1 MYIIKSIIKYK
12 MKYYFL
18 TIIIHLTFPP
28 IYFPLQL
35 HLNQKDPLTLLSHT
49 PNSKFFSILKFFTSF
64 DNFHIEQIP
73 TFFPST
79 IETIINTIQ
88 QFPNTTINTQPFL
101 NLQFNREAN
110 SLSIINNIFA
120 HLLSN
125 QELLSF
131 FNQHQLNILQGV
143 EYLIEQTNQT
153 YSFKQLPEPYTSD
166 DTPCNKETCSTKKL
180 KWMKG
185 TVLSV
190 SLRTSYEFVNMI
202 IHILGKIAW
211 GTCGCVDVGK
221 LGKKHQVKCT
231 LIRSYPGVP
240 CNVMVSVLKGM
251 FKISLLIWKGY
262 ISFNSLNTNPI
273 NPF

>member
-1 MYIIKSIIKYK
+1 
-12 MKYYFL
+12 MKCYFL
-18 TIIIHLTFPP
+18 TIIIYLTFPS
-28 IYFPLQL
+28 IFFPLQL
-35 HLNQKDPLTLLSHT
+35 HLYQNDPLNPLSNT
-49 PNSKFFSILKFFTSF
+49 PNSNFLSILKYFTSYNNY
-64 DNFHIEQIP
+64 DTKQIP

-88 QFPNTTINTQPFL
+88 QFPNTTITALPFP
-101 NLQFNREAN
+101 NLQLNHKTSF
-110 SLSIINNIFA
+110 LSILNNILV

-143 EYLIEQTNQT
+143 EYLTEQTNQT

-190 SLRTSYEFVNMI
+190 SLRTSYEFVNII

-211 GTCGCVDVGK
+211 GTCGCVDVGA
-221 LGKKHQVKCT
+221 LGKKHQVKCA